1 MAVVK
6 ADDLHLQNVLAA
18 EFGNENMRMVELTIK
33 DDQTKDDFVLAV
45 LPPGMEIYEVVAV
58 VEDGIANS
66 MALDVGVW
74 DSQESEGAGDGDFFF
89 DGLVVTT
96 AGTAVSSLT
105 GTGTGPT
112 HHRPAIVPGDKARYL
127 VASMSVAAGG
137 SANEG
142 GKVRFYIHQIYRGL
156 S

>member
-18 EFGNENMRMVELTIK
+18 EFGNENMRMVELEIA

-45 LPPGMEIYEVVAV
+45 LPPGMEIYDVVLV
-58 VEDGIANS
+58 VEDPA
-66 MALDVGVW
+66 APVHLDVGVW
-74 DSQESEGAGDGDFFF
+74 DSVESEGAGDGDFFF
-89 DGLVVTT
+89 DNQDIET
-96 AGTAVSSLT
+96 AGAWSSLQD
-105 GTGTGPT
+105 GTR
-112 HHRPAIVPGDKARYL
+112 HRPALVPGDKPRYL
-127 VASMSVAAGG
+127 VASMQQAAGG
-137 SANEG
+137 SNGNG